1 MAGSTSA
8 GLSPND
14 PNKYLGPNV
23 ALSLVVMRN
32 RSPTGADYRMPET
45 GKLYP
50 INTFWIVGKNP
61 TTGIQGDM
69 WYLSKIVAN
78 VGYWVQLNAASALSL
93 SVQVQAATA
102 PGTTPVIP
110 TAGGLL
116 TVNGAAVANHSVPVE
131 TRTRALNTF
140 NLEVQYSASAA
151 ATDATKSGLSHFNS
165 TQFSVDANGFVSLT
179 GGGGGSGINVV
190 QTQVFTSSGTYT
202 PTAGMVY
209 AQIEVVGSG
218 GGGGGSDAVI
228 AGQFGAAGGG
238 GGGEYALGIFDA
250 ATIGASQTVTINA
263 AGAGGVGLANGGN
276 GGSVSVG
283 ALISAN
289 GGLGGTQGGSTAASG
304 FTLGGAG
311 GTGGAG
317 GSTRFP
323 GNYGG
328 DGYISSPEQTNYGG
342 SGGGSRYSGG
352 VRNNVSTGANG
363 TNGNGYGGGGSGA
376 TNKAINPARNGGSG
390 TDGLVFI
397 TEYIIM

>member
-116 TVNGAAVANHSVPVE
+116 TFNGAAVANHSVPVE

-151 ATDATKSGLSHFNS
+151 ATDATKSGLAHFNS
-165 TQFSVDANGFVSLT
+165 AQFSVDANGFVSLT
-179 GGGGGSGINVV
+179 GGGGGTGINVI
-190 QTQVFTSSGTYT
+190 QTQTFDASGTYT

-209 AQIEVVGSG
+209 AQIEIVG
-218 GGGGGSDAVI
+218 GGGGGGGASVTVGGGQI
-228 AGQFGAAGGG
+228 ATGGGG
-238 GGGEYALGIFDA
+238 GGGEYAIGIFDA
-250 ATIGASQTVTINA
+250 ATIGASQAVTIGA
-263 AGAGGVGLANGGN
+263 AGAGGAAGNNAGSAGGN
-276 GGSVSVG
+276 TSVG

-289 GGLGGTQGGSTAASG
+289 GGAGGS
-304 FTLGGAG
+304 GGPPTIGNIDGGDG

-317 GSTRFP
+317 GAARFQGGFG
-323 GNYGG
+323 GNGFSVSAGSILNGG
-328 DGYISSPEQTNYGG
+328 AGG
-342 SGGGSRYSGG
+342 ISRYSMGTRPVNSSAAG
-352 VRNNVSTGANG
+352 DNG
-363 TNGNGYGGGGSGA
+363 TGFGGGGGGA
-376 TNKAINPARNGGSG
+376 ANGLAASAKAGGNGTAGM
-390 TDGLVFI
+390 VYI